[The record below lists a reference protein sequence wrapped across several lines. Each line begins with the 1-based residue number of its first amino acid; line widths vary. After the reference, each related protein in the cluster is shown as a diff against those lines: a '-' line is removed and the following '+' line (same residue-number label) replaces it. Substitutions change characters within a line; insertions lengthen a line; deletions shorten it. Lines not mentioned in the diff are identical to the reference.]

1 MDAIDANASVLVL
14 VDYQGRLMPAID
26 DAQAVAANAVLL
38 ARAAHLL
45 GIPVIGTEQNPSGL
59 GPNVEAIRAE
69 CAVTL
74 AKTHFDACADGLL
87 RVLRDAKPDVGQVV
101 VAGCEAHVCV
111 LQTVMGLRRLGHDV
125 RLVRD
130 CVGSRRQAN
139 RDAALERAAAYGA
152 ELVTSEMVVFEWL
165 ATSGHPRFKDALQ
178 LVK

>member
-1 MDAIDANASVLVL
+1 MTVTPESSALLLIDFQA
-14 VDYQGRLMPAID
+14 RLMPAIHEGER
-26 DAQAVAANAVLL
+26 AIAAACRL
-38 ARAAHLL
+38 ARVAQLL
-45 GIPVIGTEQNPSGL
+45 GVPVLATEQNPAGL
-59 GPNVEAIRAE
+59 GANVAE
-69 CAVTL
+69 VAALAGRTL
-74 AKTHFDACADGLL
+74 AKQYFDATRETAWPSFLPES
-87 RVLRDAKPDVGQVV
+87 RRDVV